1 MTDSI
6 VVITNADAGTAD
18 DDALESALEVLR
30 RAYDVE
36 VHATASP
43 DELDTVLDG
52 LGDLGDRRV
61 VVVGGDGS
69 IHAVVSALHRRNEL
83 TGRVLGL
90 VPLGTGNDF
99 ARTLEIPLDPA
110 EAAEVI
116 VTGEARAV
124 DLVVDDLDAVTVNGV
139 HIGAGAEAGEK
150 GARWKE
156 RLGSVGIGKVNLG
169 KVGYPI
175 GALQTALKPP
185 TLRVRVEVDG
195 EVVVDVDHQVLM
207 VALGNG
213 ASVGGGTELTPDAH
227 PFDGLVDVLIATPVG
242 RLARLGYVLRLP
254 FGRHEEHADVQIVRG
269 RSVRVTGSEFTC
281 NSDGEIDG
289 PVRSRSWRV
298 LPAAYAM
305 VVPVAADGD
314 ESDPRA

>member
-1 MTDSI
+1 M
-6 VVITNADAGTAD
+6 VITNADAGTAD
-18 DDALESALEVLR
+18 DEALDSALEVLR
-30 RAYDVE
+30 RDFTVE
-36 VHATASP
+36 VHATSSP
-43 DELDTVLDG
+43 DELDEVLDG
-52 LGDLGDRRV
+52 LGELGDRRL

-69 IHAVVSALHRRNEL
+69 VHAVVGALHRRNEL

-99 ARTLEIPLDPA
+99 ARTLGVPLDPA
-110 EAAEVI
+110 EAAELVANGA
-116 VTGEARAV
+116 VREV
-124 DLVVDDLDAVTVNGV
+124 DLIVDDLDAVTVNGV
-139 HIGAGAEAGEK
+139 HLGAGAEAGEK
-150 GARWKE
+150 GARWKS

-175 GALQTALKPP
+175 GALQTALNPP

-195 EVVVDVDHQVLM
+195 EVVVDVDHRVLM

-227 PFDGLVDVLIATPVG
+227 PFDGLVDVLVATPVG
-242 RLARLGYVLRLP
+242 TLSRLGYALRLP
-254 FGRHEEHADVQIVRG
+254 FGRHEDHSDVQIVRG

-305 VVPVAADGD
+305 VVPVPPTDAQSGD
-314 ESDPRA
+314 ESEPGA